1 MSSQQIVPKDVNDSI
16 EELYEPYI
24 LRGDE
29 TTFRIEEIRPRYP
42 NFIKKTGVVQSEPTK
57 SSNSRDLS
65 SENFQKNDSRHVY
78 SAIHAEEVESD
89 PVEEGS
95 SNISV

>member
-1 MSSQQIVPKDVNDSI
+1 MSSSQINPKDVSDSI

-29 TTFRIEEIRPRYP
+29 TTFRIEELRPRYP
-42 NFIKKTGVVQSEPTK
+42 NLVKKAGVVQSEPTK
-57 SSNSRDLS
+57 SNNSRDLT

-78 SAIHAEEVESD
+78 SAIHADEED
-89 PVEEGS
+89 GDHIEEGS